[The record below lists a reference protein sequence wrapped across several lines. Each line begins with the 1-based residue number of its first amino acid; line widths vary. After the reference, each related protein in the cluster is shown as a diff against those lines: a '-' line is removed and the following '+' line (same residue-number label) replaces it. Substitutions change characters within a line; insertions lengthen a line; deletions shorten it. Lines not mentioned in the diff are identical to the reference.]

1 MLATIDPIALRFG
14 PISIHWYAICIVSG
28 LLLAV
33 YLAQRWAPE
42 KGIDPE
48 HILDYILLAFP
59 IAIVGARLYYVI
71 FQWSYYSQNPSEI
84 FAIWNGG
91 IAIYGGL
98 IAGAA
103 VLYWFA
109 KRHAIAVL
117 DFLDIAAPGVMIAQ
131 SIGRWGN
138 FVNQEA
144 YGKAVSHLNYLPE
157 FIRQQ
162 MFIDGSYRVPTF
174 LYESVWNLC
183 VFFFLLWYS
192 KRKKFKGQIF
202 FLYLGLYGLGRFFIE
217 GLRADSL
224 MLFGTGIAVSQALS
238 LVLVI
243 VSIVLQYLFLKREK
257 SEEKK

>member
-1 MLATIDPIALRFG
+1 MLATIDPIALRLG

-48 HILDYILLAFP
+48 HILDFILLAFP

-144 YGKAVSHLNYLPE
+144 YGKAVSQLNYL
-157 FIRQQ
+157 QK
-162 MFIDGSYRVPTF
+162 
-174 LYESVWNLC
+174 LSVSRC
-183 VFFFLLWYS
+183 LLMEATV
-192 KRKKFKGQIF
+192 
-202 FLYLGLYGLGRFFIE
+202 YLPSFMKAYGI
-217 GLRADSL
+217 
-224 MLFGTGIAVSQALS
+224 
-238 LVLVI
+238 
-243 VSIVLQYLFLKREK
+243 
-257 SEEKK
+257 

>member
-1 MLATIDPIALRFG
+1 MLATIDPIALRLG

-33 YLAQRWAPE
+33 YLAQRLAPE
-42 KGIDPE
+42 KGINPE
-48 HILDYILLAFP
+48 HILDFILLAFP

-117 DFLDIAAPGVMIAQ
+117 D
-131 SIGRWGN
+131 
-138 FVNQEA
+138 
-144 YGKAVSHLNYLPE
+144 LNYLPE
-157 FIRQQ
+157 IIRQQ

-174 LYESVWNLC
+174 LYESLWNL
-183 VFFFLLWYS
+183 VGFS
-192 KRKKFKGQIF
+192 II
-202 FLYLGLYGLGRFFIE
+202 LGLRYFNKGLRQGDVTSFYLIWYGLGRFVIE
-217 GLRADSL
+217 GMRTDSL
-224 MLFGTGIAVSQALS
+224 MFVGLRVSQW
-238 LVLVI
+238 
-243 VSIVLQYLFLKREK
+243 VSISIIILGAVLLYFRKQRQKADYKMK
-257 SEEKK
+257 N

>member
-1 MLATIDPIALRFG
+1 MLFRSPQEVLRSETPVLVEFFAVWCGNTIDPIALRLG

-33 YLAQRWAPE
+33 YLAQRLAPE
-42 KGIDPE
+42 KGINPE
-48 HILDYILLAFP
+48 HILDFILLAFP

-117 DFLDIAAPGVMIAQ
+117 DLDRK
-131 SIGRWGN
+131 STRLN
-138 FVNQEA
+138 S
-144 YGKAVSHLNYLPE
+144 SH
-157 FIRQQ
+157 IQ
-162 MFIDGSYRVPTF
+162 
-174 LYESVWNLC
+174 
-183 VFFFLLWYS
+183 
-192 KRKKFKGQIF
+192 
-202 FLYLGLYGLGRFFIE
+202 
-217 GLRADSL
+217 
-224 MLFGTGIAVSQALS
+224 
-238 LVLVI
+238 
-243 VSIVLQYLFLKREK
+243 K
-257 SEEKK
+257 SRMPSSA

>member
-1 MLATIDPIALRFG
+1 MLATIDPIALRLG

-48 HILDYILLAFP
+48 NILDFILLAFP

-109 KRHAIAVL
+109 KRQAIAVL

-138 FVNQEA
+138 FINQEA
-144 YGKAVSHLNYLPE
+144 YGKAVSHLNYVPE

-162 MFIDGSYRVPTF
+162 MYIDGSYRVPTF
-174 LYESVWNLC
+174 LYESLWNL
-183 VFFFLLWYS
+183 VGF
-192 KRKKFKGQIF
+192 III
-202 FLYLGLYGLGRFFIE
+202 LGLRRFNKK
-217 GLRADSL
+217 LRQGDVTSFTL
-224 MLFGTGIAVSQALS
+224 SGMVLDVLS
-238 LVLVI
+238 LKACVRIASCLLACVSLNGSALPSLSWVLASYI
-243 VSIVLQYLFLKREK
+243 SVSNVQRQIIK
-257 SEEKK
+257 

>member
-1 MLATIDPIALRFG
+1 MLATIDPIALRLG

-48 HILDYILLAFP
+48 NILDFILLAFP

-84 FAIWNGG
+84 VAIWNGG

-103 VLYWFA
+103 VLYWFS

-131 SIGRWGN
+131 SIGRWGK
-138 FVNQEA
+138 EA
-144 YGKAVSHLNYLPE
+144 YGRAVSHLNYVPE

-174 LYESVWNLC
+174 LYESLWNL
-183 VFFFLLWYS
+183 VGF
-192 KRKKFKGQIF
+192 ITI
-202 FLYLGLYGLGRFFIE
+202 LGLRRFNKKLRQGDVTSFYLIWYGLGRFVIE
-217 GLRADSL
+217 GMRTDSL
-224 MLFGTGIAVSQALS
+224 MFVGLRVSQW
-238 LVLVI
+238 
-243 VSIVLQYLFLKREK
+243 VSIAIIILGAILLYLRKQRPEADYK
-257 SEEKK
+257 MKN

>member
-1 MLATIDPIALRFG
+1 MLATIDPIALRLG

-33 YLAQRWAPE
+33 YLAQRLAPE
-42 KGIDPE
+42 KGINPE
-48 HILDYILLAFP
+48 HILDFILLAFP

-131 SIGRWGN
+131 SIVRWGN

-144 YGKAVSHLNYLPE
+144 YGYFNKGLRQGDVTSFYL
-157 FIRQQ
+157 I
-162 MFIDGSYRVPTF
+162 
-174 LYESVWNLC
+174 W
-183 VFFFLLWYS
+183 
-192 KRKKFKGQIF
+192 
-202 FLYLGLYGLGRFFIE
+202 YGLGRFVIE
-217 GLRADSL
+217 GMRTDSL
-224 MLFGTGIAVSQALS
+224 MFAGLRVSQW
-238 LVLVI
+238 
-243 VSIVLQYLFLKREK
+243 VSISIIILGVVLLYFRKQRQKADYKMK
-257 SEEKK
+257 N

>member
-1 MLATIDPIALRFG
+1 MLATIDPIALRLG

-48 HILDYILLAFP
+48 HILDFILLAFP

-98 IAGAA
+98 IGGAV

-109 KRHAIAVL
+109 KRHAISVL

-157 FIRQQ
+157 IIRQQ
-162 MFIDGSYRVPTF
+162 MFIDGSF
-174 LYESVWNLC
+174 
-183 VFFFLLWYS
+183 
-192 KRKKFKGQIF
+192 I
-202 FLYLGLYGLGRFFIE
+202 LGLRRFNKGLRQGDVTSFYLIWYGLGRFVIE
-217 GLRADSL
+217 GMRTDSL
-224 MLFGTGIAVSQALS
+224 MFAGLRVSQW
-238 LVLVI
+238 
-243 VSIVLQYLFLKREK
+243 VSISIIILGAILLYFRKQRQKADYKMK
-257 SEEKK
+257 S